1 MEHGDGER
9 AAKRAEPSASATA
22 DGGGEEDLL
31 SALPDDVLLHIL
43 ARLRSAAFAARTSA
57 LSSRWRR
64 LWALLPTLEFCPL
77 DVYRIGPALAAH
89 EAEARATLLCLR
101 VFLWEA
107 NAASVAAWIP
117 AAARRLSGSLTLVN
131 SVDDWEA
138 DGGVFELPCFENAT
152 SIRLGLGFLGIAVP
166 ASGISA
172 RLTDLHM
179 DTFQKTPV
187 CSVRLSPRR
196 TARRC
201 EGSLSGTPGGIDRF
215 TMHSESLLQLKL
227 CDLEDFEQLTLVTP
241 ALRELHVSGCFG
253 QFMNPARL
261 VVSISAPELALLEWK
276 DAYDPSSVQ
285 LGEMPNLQRLCP
297 GTFLVYGPN
306 DFVPNRNVLR
316 LLGHFRVMHSVALK
330 LFCRPDISHRQ
341 YLMESM
347 ARLPGNITNLFL
359 DVVSN
364 GHSIGAISFHI
375 LRVSTDVRSL
385 TINLIQ
391 VNLSTICLSSFKR
404 LANARIIS
412 EVT

>member
-166 ASGISA
+166 ASEDPCVLGEALSTPHCPSLR
-172 RLTDLHM
+172 RLTVWNARGHRQIHHA
-179 DTFQKTPV
+179 FRV
-187 CSVRLSPRR
+187 SAAAEAVR
-196 TARRC
+196 
-201 EGSLSGTPGGIDRF
+201 SGGLRAA
-215 TMHSESLLQLKL
+215 HSGYAGAQRVA
-227 CDLEDFEQLTLVTP
+227 C
-241 ALRELHVSGCFG
+241 
-253 QFMNPARL
+253 
-261 VVSISAPELALLEWK
+261 
-276 DAYDPSSVQ
+276 
-285 LGEMPNLQRLCP
+285 QRLLWSIYESGSAGC
-297 GTFLVYGPN
+297 
-306 DFVPNRNVLR
+306 
-316 LLGHFRVMHSVALK
+316 
-330 LFCRPDISHRQ
+330 Q
-341 YLMESM
+341 YLGSG
-347 ARLPGNITNLFL
+347 AR
-359 DVVSN
+359 V
-364 GHSIGAISFHI
+364 A
-375 LRVSTDVRSL
+375 
-385 TINLIQ
+385 
-391 VNLSTICLSSFKR
+391 
-404 LANARIIS
+404 
-412 EVT
+412 

>member
-330 LFCRPDISHRQ
+330 LFCRP
-341 YLMESM
+341 
-347 ARLPGNITNLFL
+347 
-359 DVVSN
+359 V
-364 GHSIGAISFHI
+364 
-375 LRVSTDVRSL
+375 
-385 TINLIQ
+385 
-391 VNLSTICLSSFKR
+391 SSFSCVKLCHHCKT
-404 LANARIIS
+404 LAS
-412 EVT
+412 Q